1 MNYPKDLSYTL
12 NSTTALASG
21 GSISPACDPSNHLY
35 SENAYV
41 TVSVIAKRQMNAHY
55 RVIEKNNQYFSIVH
69 QQSSLTQSLEPISFK
84 PNAYHHAKEITISCN
99 RMQPVYIIITMTNL

>member
-1 MNYPKDLSYTL
+1 MSE
-12 NSTTALASG
+12 G
-21 GSISPACDPSNHLY
+21 GIYLDNKYVCYMHISPSNKKY
-35 SENAYV
+35 IGITCQETDRRWQKGKGY
-41 TVSVIAKRQMNAHY
+41 
-55 RVIEKNNQYFSIVH
+55 KNNQYFSIVH